1 MKKKNI
7 ALLVNKFNLA
17 IQNKRLSHLYLI
29 NGLKGSGKKILAFEI
44 ASLLLEASVE
54 ELEKGHINL
63 YFLEPEG
70 QNIRVEQIQRLQVEF
85 SKTSLVRGY
94 RVFILNRVERLN
106 PTSANKLLKFL
117 EEPVNKNIVGFLLT
131 ENKDQVISTILS
143 RAQEIYLPAQSE
155 KELTAQLI
163 AGGVDKLTAELLPV
177 LNKDIEILFSMSEDP
192 NIQLVVKE
200 FTDFTN
206 ALVSADNIWLYTDK
220 HLKDIRYNKDLV
232 SIFLQFLLVFYL
244 DIFKTKNNEE
254 VTIESFIEHY
264 LVLKTLKNELL
275 QEKLTKTQEIL
286 QKINYNINIDMA
298 FSQLILD
305 LS

>member
-163 AGGVDKLTAELLPV
+163 AGGIDKLTAELLPV